1 MKLHMADTKQRVVLI
16 TGCSTG
22 IGRAL
27 AVEMRRRGQRVFAT
41 ARKPETLA
49 ELEDELLTAL
59 PLDVTDPESIA
70 AAVAQVTERA
80 GRIDVL
86 INNAG
91 VNAAGPLAELPLQ
104 SFRRIME
111 TNVTGTLAMVQAVV
125 PHMAQQRAGRI
136 VNLGSVVGILPTP
149 FAGAYCASKSAVH
162 TLSEALRMEVAPFG
176 IDVLV
181 LQPGGVRSS
190 IADTAGRDIARF
202 ASDSLYSAVFSG
214 IEKRTR
220 ASQED
225 PMETD
230 AFAREVAD
238 AVLGARVPR
247 RMRLGTGARLLPTLA
262 HLPGR
267 VRDVA
272 LSRRFDLH
280 KLR

>member
-27 AVEMRRRGQRVFAT
+27 AAEMRRRGQRVFAT

-70 AAVAQVTERA
+70 AAVAQVIERA
-80 GRIDVL
+80 GRVDVL

-125 PHMAQQRAGRI
+125 PRMAQQRAGRI

>member
-1 MKLHMADTKQRVVLI
+1 
-16 TGCSTG
+16 
-22 IGRAL
+22 
-27 AVEMRRRGQRVFAT
+27 MRRRGQRVFAT

-49 ELEDELLTAL
+49 DLEDELLTAL
-59 PLDVTDPESIA
+59 PLDVTDEGSIA
-70 AAVAQVTERA
+70 AAVAQVMEQA

-91 VNAAGPLAELPLQ
+91 VNAAGPLAELPLE

-125 PHMAQQRAGRI
+125 PIMARQRSGRI
-136 VNLGSVVGILPTP
+136 VNLGSVVGILATP

-176 IDVLV
+176 IDVV
-181 LQPGGVRSS
+181 VVQPGGVRSS

-202 ASDSLYSAVFSG
+202 ARGSLYSAAYSG

-220 ASQED
+220 ASQEG
-225 PMETD
+225 PMDTD

-238 AVLGARVPR
+238 AVLGERAPR
-247 RMRLGTGARLLPTLA
+247 RLRLGTGSRLLPTLA
-262 HLPGR
+262 RIPGTL
-267 VRDVA
+267 RDAA